1 MKSLIV
7 LLHPSEIEKLKRML
21 EMEREKVKE
30 QDATIQQMKTLLSVL
45 PPEASYTITPPGG

>member
-30 QDATIQQMKTLLSVL
+30 QDATIQQMLSVL